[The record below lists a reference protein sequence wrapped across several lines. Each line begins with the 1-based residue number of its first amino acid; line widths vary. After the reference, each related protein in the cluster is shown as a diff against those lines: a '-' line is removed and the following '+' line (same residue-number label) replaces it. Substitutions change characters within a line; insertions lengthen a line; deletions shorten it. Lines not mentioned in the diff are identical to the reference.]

1 MREMC
6 CPAPKPMFSTLVT
19 LWPKH
24 QLTKNKKIL
33 AWPIMIYDV
42 YFLKITRYIPIYVL
56 FFGNNFVDV
65 IDMKQGIDIRKEFIS
80 QTAKKK

>member
-1 MREMC
+1 MLPCSETNVFYISH
-6 CPAPKPMFSTLVT
+6 PLAKTSI
-19 LWPKH
+19 
-24 QLTKNKKIL
+24 NKKQKNSGV
-33 AWPIMIYDV
+33 ANYDV

-80 QTAKKK
+80 QTATKKSK